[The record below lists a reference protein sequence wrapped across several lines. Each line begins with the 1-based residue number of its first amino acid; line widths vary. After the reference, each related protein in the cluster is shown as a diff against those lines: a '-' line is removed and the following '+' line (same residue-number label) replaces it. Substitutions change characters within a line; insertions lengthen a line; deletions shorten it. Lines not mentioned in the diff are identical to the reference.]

1 MEIEYLAFE
10 GKDVIFNYMK
20 KFKYYIK
27 GDKNKEQVGVVNA
40 GSHYVALTK
49 ASNKKHLSLTEF
61 NSLFEIEEIK
71 GK

>member
-1 MEIEYLAFE
+1 
-10 GKDVIFNYMK
+10 MK